1 MNFGLILINSNLK
14 YFIEI
19 LDMIVQILNFLSY
32 VVLLLIRLYLH
43 PLLIFIRNYIVLY
56 LEDL

>member
-19 LDMIVQILNFLSY
+19 LDMIVRILNFLSY

>member
-19 LDMIVQILNFLSY
+19 LDMIVRILNFLNY